1 MTSPDRLSLGL
12 VIAGL
17 LCCAAL
23 VLLSTGLAAAA
34 LGVVRH
40 HWGWLAAVAGV
51 LIVAGVRR
59 TARAGGP

>member
-12 VIAGL
+12 VFAGL
-17 LCCAAL
+17 LCCAAP

-40 HWGWLAAVAGV
+40 HWGWLAAAAGV
-51 LIVAGVRR
+51 LIVAGLRR
-59 TARAGGP
+59 ASRAGGP